1 MIRPVAVLLCALT
14 LGCAAAHNYAD
25 PEGPRYS
32 GEGGVPPP
40 GWALNRSIRVVT
52 FNIEYAME
60 VDRAVAA
67 LAASPPLRHPDILC
81 LQEMDA
87 PGADSVARRLRMN
100 HVYYPASIH
109 PKTKRDFG
117 NAVLSPWPIE
127 ESWKV
132 ILPHKSRI
140 VKQGRAA
147 VAARVRVAGRP
158 ITVYSVHLGSP
169 IGISGGSRRGQAKA
183 IVEDARTR
191 PDPVIVAG
199 DFNSKGVGE
208 VFVEAG
214 FSWITER
221 VGPTTKGFSFDH
233 VFVRGLAPAPLP
245 ACGVERGFDDVSD
258 HRPVWTV
265 VVPPGQPAP
274 PGAPAPP
281 APY

>member
-1 MIRPVAVLLCALT
+1 MIRLRAALLLCALS
-14 LGCAAAHNYAD
+14 LGCANAHNYLD

-32 GEGGVPPP
+32 GEAGVPPP
-40 GWALNRSIRVVT
+40 GWAPNRAIRVVT
-52 FNIEYAME
+52 FNILYARE
-60 VDRAVAA
+60 VDRAVGK
-67 LAASPPLRHPDILC
+67 LLASPPLRHPDVLC

-87 PGADSVARRLRMN
+87 PGADSVALRLRMN
-100 HVYYPASIH
+100 YVYYPASIH
-109 PKTKRDFG
+109 PKTDRDFG
-117 NAVLSPWPIE
+117 NAILSPWPIE

-140 VKQGRAA
+140 VSQGRAA
-147 VAARVRVAGRP
+147 VGARVRVAGRP

-183 IVEDARTR
+183 VVEDARSR

-214 FSWITER
+214 YSWITER

-233 VFVRGLAPAPLP
+233 VFTRGLAAAAPPAF
-245 ACGVERGFDDVSD
+245 GVEQGFADVSD
-258 HRPVWTV
+258 HRPVWSV
-265 VVPPGQPAP
+265 LAAP
-274 PGAPAPP
+274 
-281 APY
+281 

>member
-1 MIRPVAVLLCALT
+1 MIRLRLAVLLCAFS
-14 LGCAAAHNYAD
+14 LGCASAHNYLD

-32 GEGGVPPP
+32 GEGGAPPA
-40 GWALNRSIRVVT
+40 GWAPNRAVRIVT
-52 FNIEYAME
+52 FNIEYAKH

-67 LAASPPLRHPDILC
+67 LLASPPLRHPDILC

-87 PGADSVARRLRMN
+87 PGADSVARRLGMN
-100 HVYYPASIH
+100 HVYYPASVH

-117 NAVLSPWPIE
+117 NAILSPWPIE
-127 ESWKV
+127 ETWKV
-132 ILPHKSRI
+132 ILPHRSRI

-147 VAARVRVAGRP
+147 VGARVRVAGRT

-183 IVEDARTR
+183 VVEDARAR

-208 VFVEAG
+208 VFRKAG
-214 FSWITER
+214 YVWITER
-221 VGPTTKGFSFDH
+221 VGATTKGFSFDH
-233 VFVRGLAPAPLP
+233 VFTRGLAPAPPP
-245 ACGVERGFDDVSD
+245 AFGVEQGFDEVSD

-265 VVPPGQPAP
+265 LA
-274 PGAPAPP
+274 APA
-281 APY
+281 AH